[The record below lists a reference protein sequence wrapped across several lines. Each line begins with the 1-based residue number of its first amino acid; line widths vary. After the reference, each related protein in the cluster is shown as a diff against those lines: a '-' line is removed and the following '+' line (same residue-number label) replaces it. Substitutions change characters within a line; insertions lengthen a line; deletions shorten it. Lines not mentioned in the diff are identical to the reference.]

1 MGMTYVEMNIANPA
15 KPRARNSER
24 FLVDSGA
31 VYTVAP
37 ERLLKKLGIKP
48 HSKRTFTLANGETT
62 ERKVGDAI
70 FEYRQRQAASPVIFG
85 KKKDSNLLGTVTLKS
100 LGYILD
106 PLEREL
112 KTLPM
117 SLVAMR

>member
-1 MGMTYVEMNIANPA
+1 MGMTYVKMNISNPA
-15 KPRARNSER
+15 KPRAKETDK

-31 VYTVAP
+31 LYTVAP
-37 ERLLKKLGIKP
+37 MRILKKLGIKP
-48 HSKRTFTLANGETT
+48 HTKKTFTLANGETT
-62 ERKVGDAI
+62 DRQVGDAI
-70 FEYRQRQAASPVIFG
+70 FEYRDHKAASPVIFG
-85 KKKDSNLLGTVTLKS
+85 KKKDSNLLGTVTLES